1 MNLNKKLPL
10 WHGTIPKF
18 ITLLVNLLNT
28 TNLQPD
34 VGFTASKLSISN
46 HWYKSIIL
54 LPRTSQIDSYNSLN
68 SFTFAF
74 KNQLIFCYVS
84 NGIF

>member
-1 MNLNKKLPL
+1 MVKNLNKKLPL

-46 HWYKSIIL
+46 H
-54 LPRTSQIDSYNSLN
+54 
-68 SFTFAF
+68 
-74 KNQLIFCYVS
+74 
-84 NGIF
+84 